1 MSNESIARHFRGKI
15 VILTGA
21 ASGIGRALAVQLASA
36 GAVVH
41 AADANK
47 EGLDSLRA
55 ELKGKAE
62 GEVIPC
68 VLDVRDGESFIAL
81 ANRVVET
88 HSRIDFFFNN
98 AGVTQLGESQNIP
111 FERWKWLLD
120 INLMGVVH
128 GILAIYPIMVRQKH
142 GQIIN
147 TASIAGLTGY
157 ATASAYTASKAAV
170 LELTRSLRSEA
181 RIHKVRISAAC
192 PGYVSSGIFAEDRIV
207 GADLKSI
214 IKAFPTKMM
223 TPQVAASHMLAGVVT
238 GKETIVFPFSAKFLW
253 ALSNWAPGLTA
264 PFQQNFI
271 KVFYPS

>member
-1 MSNESIARHFRGKI
+1 MSKESLALHFRGKI

-21 ASGIGRALAVQLASA
+21 ASGIGRALAIQLATA
-36 GAVVH
+36 GAVVY
-41 AADANK
+41 AADVNK
-47 EGLDSLRA
+47 EGLESLCA
-55 ELKGKAE
+55 ELQAE
-62 GEVIPC
+62 GQVVPC
-68 VLDVRDGESFIAL
+68 LLDVRDGEAFIAL
-81 ANRVVET
+81 SKEVVEAR
-88 HSRIDFFFNN
+88 SRIDFFFNN

-128 GILAIYPIMVRQKH
+128 GILAVYPIMVRQKH
-142 GQIIN
+142 GHIIN

-181 RIHKVRISAAC
+181 RIHQVRISAAC
-192 PGYVSSGIFAEDRIV
+192 PGYVSSGIFVEDRIV

-223 TPQVAASHMLAGVVT
+223 TPQVAASHLLEGVAG
-238 GKETIVFPFSAKFLW
+238 GKETIVFPFSARFLW